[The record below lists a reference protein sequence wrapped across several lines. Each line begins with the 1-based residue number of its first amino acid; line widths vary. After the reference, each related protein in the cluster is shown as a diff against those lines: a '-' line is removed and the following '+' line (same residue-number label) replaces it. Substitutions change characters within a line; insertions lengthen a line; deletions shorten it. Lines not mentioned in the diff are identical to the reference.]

1 MTTTTESSPSTTSQR
16 LQPMSSQSSM
26 ALAADSR
33 DGARLDGSGRVLPP
47 PIQTTGLAPPA
58 AFAEAGGTI
67 SRKSSRSTMLFPQSQ
82 IPMSPSM
89 NSMHS
94 AGMQSSTGR
103 HSVGFGNA
111 PHSGRRITLTMPM
124 PLDPS
129 TSVDGYLPHS
139 RTSSVSEF
147 GQMYGGP
154 GSPASTMRR
163 TRDSRR
169 SLQPYHQGHLSP
181 LFPSASDELANIPGG
196 APISSV
202 AMHQNQSSISTITAP
217 SGGPS
222 RSGSGSA
229 GSTSGGGTSD
239 SEALMIRT
247 AKGKQVDRT

>member
-1 MTTTTESSPSTTSQR
+1 M
-16 LQPMSSQSSM
+16 
-26 ALAADSR
+26 
-33 DGARLDGSGRVLPP
+33 RLDGAGRVLPT

-58 AFAEAGGTI
+58 AFTEPGGTI

-82 IPMSPSM
+82 LPMSPSM

-94 AGMQSSTGR
+94 AGMQSSIGR
-103 HSVGFGNA
+103 HSVGYGNA

-129 TSVDGYLPHS
+129 TNVDGYLPHS

-147 GQMYGGP
+147 GQMCGP

-163 TRDSRR
+163 SRR

-181 LFPSASDELANIPGG
+181 FPNASDELASIPGA
-196 APISSV
+196 APMSSV
-202 AMHQNQSSISTITAP
+202 AMHQNQSSISTSTAP

-239 SEALMIRT
+239 SEALMIST
-247 AKGKQVDRT
+247 AKGKQVDRS